1 MSISSFNKKN
11 KFTVMVLLII
21 AITILAGCE
30 YTRGDEWV
38 ANMEKEV
45 KTGWEREYGDEPDS
59 MKFLEYNKS
68 MSESHR
74 MMAAM
79 ILNNKGMNSDLDSYK
94 EVYLCIVKI
103 GDKEEAMVIVDGK
116 PIYP

>member
-1 MSISSFNKKN
+1 MSMRSFNKMK
-11 KFTVMVLLII
+11 TLIVMVLLIFVI
-21 AITILAGCE
+21 AILTGCE

-38 ANMEKEV
+38 VNMEKEL
-45 KTGWEREYGDEPDS
+45 KIGWEREYGEEPDS

-79 ILNNKGMNSDLDSYK
+79 ILNNKGMDSDLDSYK